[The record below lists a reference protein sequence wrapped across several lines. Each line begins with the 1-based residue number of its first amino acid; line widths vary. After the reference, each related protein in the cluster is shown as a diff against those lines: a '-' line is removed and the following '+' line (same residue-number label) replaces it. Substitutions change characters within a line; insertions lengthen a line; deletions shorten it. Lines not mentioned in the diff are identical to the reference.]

1 MMENWCST
9 CPGTCST
16 AGRKGKL
23 MEKRITIALAGN
35 PNSGKTTIF
44 NNITG
49 ARQHVGNYP
58 GVTVERKEGKVKH
71 RDYDIIVVDLPG
83 TYSLTA
89 YSPDEVVARNVI
101 IEEKP
106 DVVVNVVDAS
116 NLERNLYLT
125 TQLKEL
131 GVSVIVALN
140 MADVAEAQGMHY
152 DCRVLSQLLGL
163 PIVRT
168 VGTKNEGT
176 KELLDTVV
184 DTVEGKISLQEK
196 QVRYTNEIEE
206 QIANIQALIEETT
219 TTGKKAATSSNAI
232 AGSRNGYLNRWVAIK
247 LLENDKEVM
256 KKIESVAGASQI
268 LDQVKKSQE
277 HLRNIIGE
285 DPELL
290 MVDGRYAF
298 IRGACRE
305 SLTST
310 QEDRISLT
318 EKIDKILLNRALGLP
333 IFLGIMWALFQMTF
347 TLGGPPM
354 DWIDAVFASLG
365 DWVSAHM
372 SEGLL
377 QSLIVDGIIGGVGG
391 VVIFLPNILLLFLGI
406 AFLEDTGYMA
416 RAAFVMDKIM
426 HRVGLHGKSF
436 IPMLIGFGCTIPAL
450 MATRTLENNR
460 DRLVTMLIA
469 PLMSCGARL
478 PVYTL
483 LIAAFFHERV
493 AGNVLFS
500 IYLVGIIL
508 AIIMA
513 KVFKTWLLPGESEPF
528 VMELPSYRLP
538 TLKSVLLHMWER
550 AWLYLKKAGT
560 VILAA
565 SVVMW
570 MLFTFPTVDPQ
581 GNEFESASVQMEQ
594 SYAGRI
600 GKAIEPIIK
609 PLGFDWKTGVALTAG
624 FAAKEVVVSTLGTL
638 YSIEDEDAL
647 AEEEQVVVKSFADR
661 AREQSGFTP
670 LVAYVLMLF
679 TLIYVPCMA
688 TIAVFK
694 RETNSWKWP
703 LFMIGYTCI
712 LAWIVCFIVY
722 RGGLLLGIGT

>member
-1 MMENWCST
+1 
-9 CPGTCST
+9 
-16 AGRKGKL
+16 
-23 MEKRITIALAGN
+23 MEKRVTIALAGN

-71 RDYDIIVVDLPG
+71 GIYDITVIDLPG

-106 DVVVNVVDAS
+106 DVVVNIVDAS

-131 GVSVIVALN
+131 GVPVIVALN
-140 MADVAEAQGMHY
+140 MADMAEAQGIKFDY
-152 DCRVLSQLLGL
+152 GLLSQLLGVN
-163 PIVRT
+163 IVRT
-168 VGTKNEGT
+168 VGTRGEGI
-176 KELLDTVV
+176 KELLDTVIASI
-184 DTVEGKISLQEK
+184 EGKIDLIEK
-196 QVRYTNEIEE
+196 PVRYSNEVEE
-206 QIANIQALIEETT
+206 QITNIEALIKNTAFKYKE
-219 TTGKKAATSSNAI
+219 AAAASVVLASKEND
-232 AGSRNGYLNRWVAIK
+232 YLGRWLAIK
-247 LLENDKEVM
+247 LIENDDEVT
-256 KKIESVAGASQI
+256 KKIKLAGAEHI

-277 HLRNIIGE
+277 QLRNIIGE
-285 DPELL
+285 DPETLII
-290 MVDGRYAF
+290 DGRYAF
-298 IRGACRE
+298 IRGACKE
-305 SLTST
+305 SLTFT
-310 QEDRISLT
+310 EEDRTSLT
-318 EKIDKILLNRALGLP
+318 EKVDKILLNRVLGLP
-333 IFLGIMWALFQMTF
+333 IFLGVMWLLFQLTF
-347 TLGGPPM
+347 TLGNLPM
-354 DWIDAVFASLG
+354 EWIDAGFGALG
-365 DWVSAHM
+365 EWTAAHM

-377 QSLIVDGIIGGVGG
+377 KSLIVDGIIGGVGG

-406 AFLEDTGYMA
+406 AFLEGTGYMA
-416 RAAFVMDKIM
+416 RAAFVMDKVM

-450 MATRTLENNR
+450 MATRTLENDR
-460 DRLVTMLIA
+460 DRLVTMLVA

-483 LIAAFFHERV
+483 LIAAFFHENV
-493 AGNVLFS
+493 AGNILFS
-500 IYLVGIIL
+500 IYLIGIIL

-513 KVFKTWLLPGESEPF
+513 KVFRTWVVPGDSEPF
-528 VMELPSYRLP
+528 VMELPIYRMP

-570 MLFTFPTVDPQ
+570 MLFTFPTVDQQ
-581 GNEFESASVQMEQ
+581 GNEFASPSVQMEE
-594 SYAGRI
+594 SYAGHV

-609 PLGFDWKTGVALTAG
+609 PLGFDWKTGVALVAG

-638 YSIEDEDAL
+638 YSIEDEEAL
-647 AEEEQVVVKSFADR
+647 AEEEESTVKNFADR
-661 AREQSGFTP
+661 ARENSGYTP

-688 TIAVFK
+688 TVAVLK
-694 RETNSWKWP
+694 RETNGWKWP
-703 LFMIGYTCI
+703 LFMIGYTSV
-712 LAWIVCFIVY
+712 LAWVVCFIVY
-722 RGGLLLGIGT
+722 RGGLLLGIGV